1 MDGSLHARV
10 SSGAAHAGFVR
21 HRHMSVSDK
30 DVRGTALTQH
40 VCRSYGHAD
49 SLIQGGINN
58 GY

>member
-30 DVRGTALTQH
+30 DVWESNSICISALL
-40 VCRSYGHAD
+40 D
-49 SLIQGGINN
+49 SLVHKFAKGDSA
-58 GY
+58 